1 MLIRVPETFLDKGLT
16 DRELVFAN
24 LMWKIRKNFV
34 GAKMYR
40 MYSIDIKTILGSD
53 PHATANTAV
62 DRLEE
67 WFDFD
72 KLSTDTWY
80 ITCKWKQASPVEV
93 QITDEEA
100 IRIYC
105 YLLGRTAGDKWLD
118 ENNKSMHAFVVDRKR
133 VYNSYGNL
141 LDFQEFSQL

>member
-1 MLIRVPETFLDKGLT
+1 MLIRVPEVFLDKGLT

-24 LMWKIRKNFV
+24 LMWKIRKNFI

-40 MYSIDIKTILGSD
+40 MYSIDIKTIIGVD
-53 PHATANTAV
+53 PRATNETSV
-62 DRLEE
+62 DRLTE

-72 KLSTDTWY
+72 KLSTDSWY
-80 ITCKWKQASPVEV
+80 VTCKWKQATPIDIE
-93 QITDEEA
+93 ITDEEA

-105 YLLGRTAGDKWLD
+105 YLLGRTAGDKWQD
-118 ENNKSMHAFVVDRKR
+118 ENPKSMQAFVVDRRR

-141 LDFQEFSQL
+141 LDYKEFSQL